1 MKKLLL
7 LLFAQGA
14 CRGNRLAA
22 GEILP
27 PFLFHGLYLT
37 VKMVYYKCEVF
48 YE

>member
-1 MKKLLL
+1 M
-7 LLFAQGA
+7 
-14 CRGNRLAA
+14 NRKSFSVSSNATQLWAV
-22 GEILP
+22 GIILP